1 MVGKEK
7 RTKSYILTGVGV
19 LIALYVL
26 FPFFLVV
33 LNSFKAQASIVQS
46 PVAFKGASFGQ
57 LIKNLNAV
65 INNSNFQ
72 FWYAFGT
79 SAVITIISLV
89 LLAVL
94 GAMAAWVIY
103 DDGAWQ
109 EGL

>member
-7 RTKSYILTGVGV
+7 RTKSYILTVVGV
-19 LIALYVL
+19 IIALYVL

-33 LNSFKAQASIVQS
+33 LNSFKAQASIVES

-57 LIKNLNAV
+57 LMKNLNAV

-79 SAVITIISLV
+79 SAVITIISLGCWQSW
-89 LLAVL
+89 APWPH
-94 GAMAAWVIY
+94 GSSAATTRPP
-103 DDGAWQ
+103 
-109 EGL
+109 GLQ

>member
-7 RTKSYILTGVGV
+7 RTRSYILTAVGV

-33 LNSFKAQASIVQS
+33 LNSFKAQSSIVAS

-57 LIKNLNAV
+57 LMTNLNAV

-72 FWYAFGT
+72 FWYAAPWQHGS
-79 SAVITIISLV
+79 SAAITRPNGPMRSI
-89 LLAVL
+89 
-94 GAMAAWVIY
+94 
-103 DDGAWQ
+103 
-109 EGL
+109 